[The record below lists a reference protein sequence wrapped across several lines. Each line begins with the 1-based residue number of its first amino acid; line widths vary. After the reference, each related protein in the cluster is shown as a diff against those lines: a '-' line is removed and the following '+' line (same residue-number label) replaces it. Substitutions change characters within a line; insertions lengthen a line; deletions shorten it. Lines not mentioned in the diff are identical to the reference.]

1 MVRCPDDDPC
11 VTLAAESDDDEA
23 VPVYVENGATVNG
36 GGILTP
42 ADGAFDVDLERVTTL
57 VAVTPLGLVGVGAVT
72 PMTEVCTL
80 LNVGRGCGGT
90 TTLSCAH
97 VPASTVFEDLH
108 RVQTGSMP
116 PGR

>member
-1 MVRCPDDDPC
+1 
-11 VTLAAESDDDEA
+11 
-23 VPVYVENGATVNG
+23 
-36 GGILTP
+36 
-42 ADGAFDVDLERVTTL
+42 LERVTTL